1 MRKIVLLLII
11 VTLCFSAKA
20 EQKDTCK
27 IKVERTDNGFKIC
40 AASKNV
46 FVRQGNNLDTKN
58 YVFLTDTLVEILC
71 KDSILIN
78 LQDYHQEGKVTC
90 WSQKPNEPVK
100 QDKPVEKN
108 KGKTPFHQLAPV
120 ERRDWL
126 IFNSMDAS
134 TQVEMVIIS
143 DNGKSAKID
152 FRKCG
157 GWSIDQVGVKCEVKK
172 DKGDSDIDLTWQ
184 NELNMFSTI
193 ELKDGEKIDEL
204 TLYKKGL
211 RNMQVN
217 KVLLDNKTSVPYTI
231 STNQSDSIKTDD
243 IMLNS
248 EISVDLSNVELS
260 GGGSHQLIFVCSVLK
275 NQGPED
281 VDIIIPIEVKEE
293 GNWLVWI
300 KWGLI
305 SFFGLIVLLFCS
317 IIILKQIRKS
327 KKKYNNVKSSE
338 DQTEHKNKEG
348 KSPVQ
353 GTDPESD
360 KDQAKAGIPINSDS
374 DAKKE
379 QEKESSQ
386 IVPSDDVINIRTIIE
401 EWNANHSENPVD
413 NSQFNINSFLN
424 VIAKGYISPTGKA
437 MLEKYADKYK
447 IQNEELGAKSIEDLH
462 TAIYKEGRSEGE
474 ASTKVTKNGSDQMSE
489 ILNKRIRELSTEKTR
504 LEKEISDWEEKYKKL
519 QDVNQKSQ
527 KHVNAIN
534 EENEGLYHT
543 CEEQKEKIAEL
554 QKLVDAQSQ
563 EHVSIL
569 EGNIVELKKEIAA
582 AQDTISK
589 KADAIAEEKDN
600 VKKLTIQKENLDNK
614 YKTLKDE
621 YDKVDGKHQEE
632 ITKLKEAHKEASLRQ
647 KEKYEAQ
654 LKDKDEEMAKKQTAH
669 DTALKDQK
677 DQYEAKLTQQQ
688 EESKEALKK
697 KEEEYQKALEKLKKD
712 QDAKVAKLNATIKD
726 LGASANVGRDQAI
739 EDAEKLLKTIASDL
753 GTIENSVKAV
763 VNQSPIFVNSINNIF
778 SELQR
783 TQEEFEDYKTEDWSK
798 PEMLQAQ
805 VITDMQDIFM
815 KALNRSGWMNNVARL
830 LSYSRLPKL
839 HDGTPDGI
847 DLPSKLEAHGIST
860 AVLERIYAN
869 MVNLLGIANMGILVP
884 AVLANNYDKGS
895 YEYKNDD
902 TWIDK
907 FFPEVST
914 RNYKGK
920 VFDIVQVGYT
930 IEGMTEKKPVVQYN

>member
-1 MRKIVLLLII
+1 MKKIVLLLII

-20 EQKDTCK
+20 EQIDTCK
-27 IKVERTDNGFKIC
+27 IKVERTDKGFKIS
-40 AASKNV
+40 AASENV
-46 FVRQGNNLDTKN
+46 FVRQGNSLDPKN

-71 KDSILIN
+71 KDSIGIK
-78 LQDYHQEGKVTC
+78 LQDCHQEGKVTC
-90 WSQKPNEPVK
+90 WSQKSGEDAK
-100 QDKPVEKN
+100 QDKSP
-108 KGKTPFHQLAPV
+108 THQLAPA
-120 ERRDWL
+120 ERRNWL
-126 IFNSMDAS
+126 KFNSMNAS

-143 DNGKSAKID
+143 DNSQSANID

-157 GWSIDQVGVKCEVKK
+157 GWSIDQVGVKFEVKK
-172 DKGDSDIDLTWQ
+172 DKGDSYIDLQWQ
-184 NELNMFSTI
+184 NESNMFSTI
-193 ELKDGEKIDEL
+193 ELKDGVKIDKL
-204 TLYKKGL
+204 TLYKKKP
-211 RNMQVN
+211 RTMQVN
-217 KVLLDNKTSVPYTI
+217 KVLLDNKTSVPYMI
-231 STNQSDSIKTDD
+231 STNQSDSIQADD

-248 EISVDLSNVELS
+248 EISVDLSDVELS
-260 GGGSHQLIFVCSVLK
+260 SGGSHKLFFVCSVLK

-281 VDIIIPIEVKEE
+281 VSIIIPIEVKEE
-293 GNWLVWI
+293 GNWLAWI
-300 KWGLI
+300 MWGLI

-317 IIILKQIRKS
+317 IIILKKIRKS

-348 KSPVQ
+348 KSPIQ
-353 GTDPESD
+353 GTDSGSD
-360 KDQAKAGIPINSDS
+360 KNQAKVDTPIKSDS

-386 IVPSDDVINIRTIIE
+386 IVPSDDVLKEIRKKTIRTIIE
-401 EWNANHSENPVD
+401 EWNANHPENIVD
-413 NSQFNINSFLN
+413 NSHFNINSFMN
-424 VIAKGYISPTGKA
+424 IIAKGYISPKGKA
-437 MLEKYADKYK
+437 MLEKYADAYQ
-447 IQNEELGAKSIEDLH
+447 IQDEELGAKSIEGLH
-462 TAIYKEGRSEGE
+462 TAIYNRGLLDGA
-474 ASTKVTKNGSDQMSE
+474 ASTKTTKGDSDQMSE
-489 ILNKRIRELSTEKTR
+489 ILNKQIGELSEQKTK
-504 LEKEISDWEEKYKKL
+504 LEKIVSDLKKDNASIQGEKNKL
-519 QDVNQKSQ
+519 QD
-527 KHVNAIN
+527 HVNAIDK
-534 EENEGLYHT
+534 ENERLYNA
-543 CEEQKEKIAEL
+543 CEDQSKKIAEL
-554 QKLVDAQSQ
+554 QQLVDAQSQ
-563 EHVSIL
+563 EHVSLL
-569 EGNIVELKKEIAA
+569 EENIKELKKEIAT

-589 KADAIAEEKDN
+589 KADAIADEKEN
-600 VKKLTIQKENLDNK
+600 VKKLTIQKENLNNK

-621 YDKVDGKHQEE
+621 YDKIDGKHQGE
-632 ITKLKEAHKEASLRQ
+632 ITKLKEAHKEASIRQ

-654 LKDKDEEMAKKQTAH
+654 LKDKDEEIVKKQTAH
-669 DTALKDQK
+669 ETALKDQK

-688 EESKEALKK
+688 EESKAALKK

-712 QDAKVAKLNATIKD
+712 QEAKVAKLNATIKE
-726 LGASANVGRDQAI
+726 LGASANAGRDQAI

-753 GTIENSVKAV
+753 GNIENSVKTV
-763 VNQSPIFVNSINNIF
+763 VSQSPIFVNSINNIF

-783 TQEEFEDYKTEDWSK
+783 TQEEFDDYKTEDWSK

-805 VITDMQDIFM
+805 VIADMQDIFI

-847 DLPSKLEAHGIST
+847 DLPSKLEAHGISA
-860 AVLERIYAN
+860 AVLERIYSN

-884 AVLANNYDKGS
+884 AVLANNYDKES

-930 IEGMTEKKPVVQYN
+930 VEGVTEKKPVVQYN

>member
-157 GWSIDQVGVKCEVKK
+157 GWSIEQVGVKCEVKK

-281 VDIIIPIEVKEE
+281 FDIIIPIELKEE

-327 KKKYNNVKSSE
+327 KKKYNNVKSSK

-348 KSPVQ
+348 KSPIQ
-353 GTDPESD
+353 GTDSGSD
-360 KDQAKAGIPINSDS
+360 KDTTNVAKPINSDPN
-374 DAKKE
+374 AKEE
-379 QEKESSQ
+379 QEKESTQ
-386 IVPSDDVINIRTIIE
+386 TVPSDDVLKEIRKKTIRTIIE
-401 EWNANHSENPVD
+401 EWNANHPENRVD
-413 NSQFNINSFLN
+413 NSQFNINSLMN
-424 VIAKGYISPTGKA
+424 IIAKGYISPTGKA
-437 MLEKYADKYK
+437 MLEKYADAYL
-447 IQNEELGAKSIEDLH
+447 IQDEELGAKSIEDLR
-462 TAIYKEGRSEGE
+462 TAIYNEGFKKGE
-474 ASTKVTKNGSDQMSE
+474 KSTKGPKGGSDQSVE
-489 ILNKRIRELSTEKTR
+489 ILNEQIRKLSDQKTK
-504 LEKEISDWEEKYKKL
+504 LEKDFSDLKKDYASIKGEKDKLEGRVKPIEKENVRLYK
-519 QDVNQKSQ
+519 
-527 KHVNAIN
+527 
-534 EENEGLYHT
+534 T
-543 CEEQKEKIAEL
+543 CEEQEKKIAEL
-554 QKLVDAQSQ
+554 QQSQ
-563 EHVSIL
+563 SQKHVSLL
-569 EGNIVELKKEIAA
+569 EGNIADLNNKIEA
-582 AQDTISK
+582 AQNIISK
-589 KADAIAEEKDN
+589 KDDAIAEEKDH
-600 VKKLTIQKENLDNK
+600 VKKLTIQKEEFE
-614 YKTLKDE
+614 T
-621 YDKVDGKHQEE
+621 
-632 ITKLKEAHKEASLRQ
+632 
-647 KEKYEAQ
+647 Q
-654 LKDKDEEMAKKQTAH
+654 LKDKDKEIAKKQSEH
-669 DTALKDQK
+669 ETALKAQK
-677 DQYEAKLTQQQ
+677 DQYEAKLSKQQ
-688 EESKEALKK
+688 EEAKAALKE
-697 KEEEYQKALEKLKKD
+697 KEDEYQKALEKLKKE
-712 QDAKVAKLNATIKD
+712 QDAKVAKLNATIKE

-763 VNQSPIFVNSINNIF
+763 VSQSPIFANSINNIF
-778 SELQR
+778 SELQH

-847 DLPSKLEAHGIST
+847 DLPSKLEAHGIS
-860 AVLERIYAN
+860 AAMLERIYAN

-884 AVLANNYDKGS
+884 AVLANNFDKES
-895 YEYKNDD
+895 YEYKNGD

-930 IEGMTEKKPVVQYN
+930 IEGVTEKKPVVQYN

>member
-20 EQKDTCK
+20 EQIDTCK
-27 IKVERTDNGFKIC
+27 IKVEKTDNGFKIS

-46 FVRQGNNLDTKN
+46 FVRQGNKLDPKN

-71 KDSILIN
+71 NDTNNVIN
-78 LQDYHQEGKVTC
+78 LQDYHQEGTVTC
-90 WSQKPNEPVK
+90 WFQKPNEPVK
-100 QDKPVEKN
+100 QDKPGIKDKN
-108 KGKTPFHQLAPV
+108 PYHKLAPV
-120 ERRDWL
+120 ERRHWL
-126 IFNSMDAS
+126 KFNSMDVG
-134 TQVEMVIIS
+134 TQIGMVISS
-143 DNGKSAKID
+143 DNVQSSKID

-157 GWSIDQVGVKCEVKK
+157 GWTGEQLRLSKKISNQGDDEVAFRLE
-172 DKGDSDIDLTWQ
+172 GDSIMTTSALKLKADDTIQKFTLFRTDKKW
-184 NELNMFSTI
+184 NMVVTKVYFDQTEIPFSIYYNDNDNTS
-193 ELKDGEKIDEL
+193 
-204 TLYKKGL
+204 
-211 RNMQVN
+211 
-217 KVLLDNKTSVPYTI
+217 LL
-231 STNQSDSIKTDD
+231 QSDD
-243 IMLNS
+243 IMHDTEIVIDTLLNKQL
-248 EISVDLSNVELS
+248 E
-260 GGGSHQLIFVCSVLK
+260 GGSHHISYICTVLTK
-275 NQGPED
+275 EGPKEIK
-281 VDIIIPIEVKEE
+281 VDIPIEVESE
-293 GNWLVWI
+293 SN
-300 KWGLI
+300 
-305 SFFGLIVLLFCS
+305 IVGIIYYILS
-317 IIILKQIRKS
+317 IVIALIILGLAGYYLWNKTKKRVKVAANSEVKGNLLGGSNEEDKTSQSALDNDQANTLVSSTDTNGIKEPSTDPDEEILNLLKKQFET
-327 KKKYNNVKSSE
+327 E
-338 DQTEHKNKEG
+338 DKAEIIQKLKKNKEL
-348 KSPVQ
+348 
-353 GTDPESD
+353 
-360 KDQAKAGIPINSDS
+360 
-374 DAKKE
+374 KKE
-379 QEKESSQ
+379 
-386 IVPSDDVINIRTIIE
+386 IVNSIIGQ
-401 EWNANHSENPVD
+401 WNAEHPENPVD

-424 VIAKGYISPTGKA
+424 IIAKGYISPTGKA

-489 ILNKRIRELSTEKTR
+489 ILNKRIRELSTEKIR
-504 LEKEISDWEEKYKKL
+504 LEQEISDWEEKYNKL
-519 QDVNQKSQ
+519 QGINQKSQ
-527 KHVNAIN
+527 EYVKKIN

-543 CEEQKEKIAEL
+543 CEEQGKKIAEL
-554 QKLVDAQSQ
+554 QQSQ
-563 EHVSIL
+563 SQKHVNQL
-569 EGNIVELKKEIAA
+569 EKNIADLNKEIAT
-582 AQDTISK
+582 AQKSITQKNST
-589 KADAIAEEKDN
+589 IAEEKEH
-600 VKKLTIQKENLDNK
+600 VKKLTIQKE
-614 YKTLKDE
+614 E
-621 YDKVDGKHQEE
+621 F
-632 ITKLKEAHKEASLRQ
+632 
-647 KEKYEAQ
+647 EAQ
-654 LKDKDEEMAKKQTAH
+654 LKDKDKEIAKKQTAH
-669 DTALKDQK
+669 ETALKDQK

-688 EESKEALKK
+688 EEAKAALKK

-712 QDAKVAKLNATIKD
+712 QDAKVAKLNATIKE

-930 IEGMTEKKPVVQYN
+930 IEGVTEKKPVVQYN